1 MVNFHKEITVIRKNV
16 NITRY
21 E

>member
-1 MVNFHKEITVIRKNV
+1 MVNFHKEVTVIRNNV